1 MADSIARYWR
11 PSAAPT
17 AAAPR
22 GRLRPPPVDGC
33 SRSFLIRAPRPTVR
47 LNPRVCT
54 YGTIWPG
61 LPGPARRAGP
71 IIVSAARL
79 RRSRARRRPPARPH
93 RSGLARAGRAPG
105 SPLPRARFRVP
116 FAAGRPGPAL
126 GPRWLHLLPARS
138 GSLRDGLLSPDAPLP
153 SGTVVSLT
161 QRWRPCTGHRWQGH
175 GGRTDKRASPQ
186 MCPAQ
191 GAHPSL
197 PA

>member
-1 MADSIARYWR
+1 MQEAALE
-11 PSAAPT
+11 AAPQNFLSPASPLLL
-17 AAAPR
+17 AALLPHRFILSLSLAGLLPAE
-22 GRLRPPPVDGC
+22 L
-33 SRSFLIRAPRPTVR
+33 
-47 LNPRVCT
+47 
-54 YGTIWPG
+54 G

-93 RSGLARAGRAPG
+93 RSGLARAGRAPC
-105 SPLPRARFRVP
+105 SPLPRAHFRVP

-161 QRWRPCTGHRWQGH
+161 QLWRPWTGHRWRGH